1 MMRRLL
7 CGVLVFVVWLGV
19 AGGSA
24 SATVGHFFLGTFDLS
39 VVPVQVGGLQS
50 VAVDQATHE
59 IYVLNRTGEA
69 VEKFQETGKYADVQI
84 TGGETPQEA
93 FSFATYYSSVAVDNS
108 LLGVNSGY
116 VYVADTGNHVV
127 DRFNGVTGAF
137 ECQISG
143 SATPSAKECNG
154 PAGSETPQE
163 ELKPTGM
170 AVDSSGNLY
179 VADHANNVID
189 KFSPAGA
196 YIGQISDPHITGPAS
211 IALDGSGNLYVTNFV
226 SNVVK
231 FNTKGEWSVLDE
243 STSVG
248 MGVDPVSG
256 DVYVSDY
263 AEPPVPIVQYD
274 STGKEVE
281 KFELKT
287 PYHSFGIGIDGSSG
301 KIYIANSG
309 VVEIWSRS

>member
-1 MMRRLL
+1 MRRLL
-7 CGVLVFVVWLGV
+7 CGVLVSVVWLGV
-19 AGGSA
+19 ASGPA
-24 SATVGHFFLGTFDLS
+24 SAAVGRVFLGTFDFSGVPGQVGDLES
-39 VVPVQVGGLQS
+39 VVL
-50 VAVDQATHE
+50 DQANNDVY
-59 IYVLNRTGEA
+59 IADGQKEA
-69 VEKFQETGKYADVQI
+69 VEKFDEAGKYVGLQI
-84 TGGETPQEA
+84 TGAETPQGA
-93 FSFATYYSSVAVDNS
+93 FSFATYYSGLAVDNTT
-108 LLGVNSGY
+108 LGINSGD

-137 ECQISG
+137 ECQITG

-154 PAGSETPQE
+154 SAGSETPAGSFE
-163 ELKPTGM
+163 PTGM